1 MQNPQRFESL
11 RRLAPMAAVQAW
23 LNGDF
28 GLDDEPA
35 LIEALR
41 RDPRVTG
48 SDDEIFD
55 TFFTALEEGW
65 DARQTFNHL
74 TRSG

>member
-23 LNGDF
+23 HNGDF

>member
-1 MQNPQRFESL
+1 
-11 RRLAPMAAVQAW
+11 MAAVQAW

-41 RDPRVTG
+41 RDPRITG

-55 TFFTALEEGW
+55 TFFNALEEGW
-65 DARQTFNHL
+65 DAQQTFKHL
-74 TRSG
+74 TRSA

>member
-1 MQNPQRFESL
+1 
-11 RRLAPMAAVQAW
+11 MAAVQAW

-65 DARQTFNHL
+65 DAQQTFNRL
-74 TRSG
+74 TRLG